1 MEVLC
6 RAENASPSWPNPLS
20 FMLAHLPLPLTPKLC
35 LYKRDHED
43 ARTWS
48 SFPSAAWQDL
58 AARGGSCLKQQEEVE
73 IYLAAAAQRLLS
85 AAHQT
90 HCSRETLES
99 APAELGLRGKAG
111 VDIAGRDHWDTTESC

>member
-1 MEVLC
+1 MPGLG
-6 RAENASPSWPNPLS
+6 PL
-20 FMLAHLPLPLTPKLC
+20 FQALPGK
-35 LYKRDHED
+35 
-43 ARTWS
+43 TW
-48 SFPSAAWQDL
+48 QL
-58 AARGGSCLKQQEEVE
+58 RGGSCLEQQEEVE
-73 IYLAAAAQRLLS
+73 ICLAAAAQRLLS